1 MIINTRISIDK
12 LPYIVVKRSIVKQ
25 LNIKLYNKYK
35 GTLFVYIKK
44 NSIKLF
50 IIDTNHSISFIKII

>member
-1 MIINTRISIDK
+1 MIINTRINIDK

-35 GTLFVYIKK
+35 DTLFVYIKK